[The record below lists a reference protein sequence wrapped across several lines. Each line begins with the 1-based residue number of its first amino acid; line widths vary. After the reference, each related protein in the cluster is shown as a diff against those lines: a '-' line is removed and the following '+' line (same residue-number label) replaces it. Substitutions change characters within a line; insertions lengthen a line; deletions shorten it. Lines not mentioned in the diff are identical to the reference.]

1 MITDFDVTH
10 DAICWLITYN
20 TDTWEIMK
28 VSVYS
33 EPTYY
38 ATTPDLFDHLDQT
51 TITELEKL
59 AQETWE
65 HLNED

>member
-1 MITDFDVTH
+1 MITDFDVEH
-10 DAICWLITYN
+10 DAICWLITYD
-20 TDTWEIMK
+20 TDTWEVK
-28 VSVYS
+28 AVQA
-33 EPTYY
+33 Y
-38 ATTPDLFDHLDQT
+38 ADWNLTSDLFDHLDQT